1 MHNPGYSIRA
11 VKLVILLVGALVVL
25 LAVILDN
32 VNERN
37 DWLAA
42 GLILFSLTASTYFL
56 AWPVSRDDQ
65 RNWRFN
71 TKSVWLSIYLMVA
84 AVCGMWLWLL
94 KT

>member
-56 AWPVSRDDQ
+56 AWPGSRDDQ

-71 TKSVWLSIYLMVA
+71 TKSVWLFIYLMVA
-84 AVCGMWLWLL
+84 AVCAMWLWLL

>member
-1 MHNPGYSIRA
+1 M
-11 VKLVILLVGALVVL
+11 KLVILLVGALVVL

-84 AVCGMWLWLL
+84 AVCAMWLWLL

>member
-71 TKSVWLSIYLMVA
+71 TKSVWLFIYLMVA
-84 AVCGMWLWLL
+84 AVCAMWLWLL

>member
-1 MHNPGYSIRA
+1 M
-11 VKLVILLVGALVVL
+11 KLVILLVGALVVL

-71 TKSVWLSIYLMVA
+71 TKSVWLFIYLMVA
-84 AVCGMWLWLL
+84 AVCAMWLWLL